1 MDRITLSLSKLEIAQ
16 IQLDRSIELF
26 FKEKDYISSITL
38 AGAAEE
44 ILGKLLNINNKEIKN
59 SLEEIIEKTITECG
73 DLFTE
78 EIKKKDI
85 VSLANYYRDHCK
97 HIKDGKDTYFSV
109 DFEAAH
115 LIDRASRNYFKL
127 TGTET
132 KNMVKFR
139 ESGYFSENWKSG

>member
-16 IQLDRSIELF
+16 IQLNRSIELF
-26 FKEKDYISSITL
+26 FNEKDYISAITL

-44 ILGKLLNINNKEIKN
+44 ILGKLLKVEDKEIKN
-59 SLEEIIEKTITECG
+59 SLEEIIDITINNCEER
-73 DLFTE
+73 LNE

-97 HIKDGKDTYFSV
+97 HFKDGKDTFFSV

-127 TGTET
+127 TGAETEE
-132 KNMVKFR
+132 MVKFR
-139 ESGYFSENWKSG
+139 ESGYFSENWKSV